1 MSKKFCKKCGNE
13 ILPGQKFCTSCGAP
27 IDDIFQEQNESVNNL
42 QDEKPSVGQQPQS
55 QPAFQ
60 QPQGQPM
67 YQQPQGQPMYQQ
79 PQRQSMYQQPQ
90 GQPMYQQPQG
100 QPMYQQPQGQPTYQ
114 QPQGQPT
121 YQQPQGQS
129 MYQQPQGQP
138 MYQQPQGRPMYQ
150 QPQGRPMYQQPQ
162 GQPMYQQQTYQNEEP
177 SNKIPTLGFVDAITA
192 ASNKLTIF
200 DGRARRSEYW
210 WWYLVV
216 TLVGGILYVIPGVNC
231 FASILIIL
239 ALASIVTR
247 RLHDVDANENIA
259 KIWIVSGL
267 AFSVLLA
274 IAMLAESLYDLHSI
288 VRSTFFEVLYYISM
302 GVSTVIGLIV
312 LVYTLKDGTQEE
324 NEWGPSPKYLNVN

>member
-27 IDDIFQEQNESVNNL
+27 LDDIFQEQNDSVNNL
-42 QDEKPSVGQQPQS
+42 QGEKPSVAQQS
-55 QPAFQ
+55 QEQPTFQ

-67 YQQPQGQPMYQQ
+67 YQQPHGQP
-79 PQRQSMYQQPQ
+79 MYQQPQ

-100 QPMYQQPQGQPTYQ
+100 QPMYQQPQGQP
-114 QPQGQPT
+114 
-121 YQQPQGQS
+121 

-138 MYQQPQGRPMYQ
+138 MYQQPQGQPMYQ
-150 QPQGRPMYQQPQ
+150 QPQGQPMYHQPQGQPMYQQPQ
-162 GQPMYQQQTYQNEEP
+162 GQPMYQQQMYQSEEP

-192 ASNKLTIF
+192 ASSKLTIF

-216 TLVGGILYVIPGVNC
+216 SLVGGILSVIPVVNC
-231 FASILIIL
+231 FASILIVL

-267 AFSVLLA
+267 AFSVLTAITLLA
-274 IAMLAESLYDLHSI
+274 TSLDSYALYSI
-288 VRSTFFEVLYYISM
+288 VGDTSFKVLYYISV
-302 GVSTVIGLIV
+302 GVSAVVGLIV

>member
-27 IDDIFQEQNESVNNL
+27 LDDSFQEQNDSVNNL
-42 QDEKPSVGQQPQS
+42 QDEKPSVGQQPQG
-55 QPAFQ
+55 QPMYQQPQGQPVYQ

-67 YQQPQGQPMYQQ
+67 YQQPQGHPMYQQ
-79 PQRQSMYQQPQ
+79 PQGQPMYQQAQGQPMYQQPQ

-100 QPMYQQPQGQPTYQ
+100 QPMYQQPQGRPMYQ
-114 QPQGQPT
+114 QPR
-121 YQQPQGQS
+121 GQS
-129 MYQQPQGQP
+129 MYQQLRGQSMHQQQ
-138 MYQQPQGRPMYQ
+138 MYQS
-150 QPQGRPMYQQPQ
+150 
-162 GQPMYQQQTYQNEEP
+162 EEA

-192 ASNKLTIF
+192 ASSKLTIF

-216 TLVGGILYVIPGVNC
+216 SLVAGILSVIPVVNC

-267 AFSVLLA
+267 VFSVLT
-274 IAMLAESLYDLHSI
+274 AMALLSDSYDVHALKDI
-288 VRSTFFEVLYYISM
+288 MRSTFIEWVYYISI
-302 GVSTVIGLIV
+302 GVSAVIGLIV